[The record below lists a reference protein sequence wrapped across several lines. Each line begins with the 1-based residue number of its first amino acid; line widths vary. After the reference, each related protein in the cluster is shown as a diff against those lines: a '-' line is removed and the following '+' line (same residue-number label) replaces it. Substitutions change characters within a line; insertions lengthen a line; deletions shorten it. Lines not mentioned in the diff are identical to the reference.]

1 MLIQIKA
8 ESFTW
13 TAPPPAWTPTGGDD
27 IRTVK
32 YPVLNGS
39 INVALRW
46 NYTLGTGELVSS
58 TSWELDGTQII
69 FVFVTGFKKIKD
81 DRFDFNKSEVATLI
95 VKNVS
100 ELEDANI
107 QCMVQT
113 DVGSW
118 KYNIRL
124 EITGD
129 KFKSFTSDGSF

>member
-1 MLIQIKA
+1 M
-8 ESFTW
+8 
-13 TAPPPAWTPTGGDD
+13 
-27 IRTVK
+27 
-32 YPVLNGS
+32 
-39 INVALRW
+39 ALRW
-46 NYTLGTGELVSS
+46 NYTLGADEFLSS
-58 TSWELDGTQII
+58 TTWELDGVQI
-69 FVFVTGFKKIKD
+69 VFVAAITKIKD
-81 DRFDFNKSEVATLI
+81 NRFDVNKSEVATLI
-95 VKNVS
+95 IKNVS